1 MAVCVPARATD
12 RPQCVA
18 GLDEVGRGALAGPVI
33 AAAVVLDPSG
43 TAIDGLDDSKCLT
56 AVRREALAAAITAH
70 ARAWAVGRAEASE
83 VDRLNVLEASML
95 AMQRAFRA
103 LATAP
108 DWALVD
114 GNRFP
119 SLGCPG
125 EAIVAGDASVP
136 AIMAASILAK
146 VHRDREMAVLDAL
159 YPHYGFARHKGY
171 PTPLHKERL
180 REWGPCPLH
189 RLSFSPVKRA
199 SARCD

>member
-1 MAVCVPARATD
+1 MCVPARATD

-43 TAIDGLDDSKCLT
+43 TAIDGLADSKCLT

-119 SLGCPG
+119 SLGCSG